1 MFDNTDR
8 NSFALE
14 DLLACARGELFGKG
28 NAQLPMPPM
37 LMLDKITSIT
47 ETGGASNRGQITAE
61 LAIDPNAW
69 FFGCHF
75 VGDPVMPG
83 CLGLDGLWQ
92 MLGFFLGWLGAP
104 GKGRALGVGEI
115 KFSEQILPSASK
127 IVYEIDLKRVIRKGL
142 TMGIGDG
149 RLLLDGKLA
158 FTASG
163 LKVALF
169 QADE

>member
-1 MFDNTDR
+1 MFDNTGR
-8 NSFALE
+8 NSFSYE
-14 DLLACARGELFGKG
+14 ELLSCAQGELFGKG

-37 LMLDKITSIT
+37 LMLDKITSVT
-47 ETGGASNRGQITAE
+47 ADGGSHNRGQITAE
-61 LAIDPNAW
+61 LAVDANAW
-69 FFGCHF
+69 FFQCHF
-75 VGDPVMPG
+75 IGDPVMPG

-92 MLGFFLGWLGAP
+92 MLGFYLGWLGAP

-115 KFSEQILPSASK
+115 KFSEQILPTASK
-127 IVYEIDLKRVIRKGL
+127 IVYEIDMKRVIRKGL

-158 FTASG
+158 FSAAG

-169 QADE
+169 EADK